1 MTASPMTEEAVRMKA
16 VPAEVAHKQ
25 EVAAVCSSAGAQIPA
40 EGSFAA
46 AAEVDS
52 LEAVRSLDY
61 SRLHQG
67 RKGHLPAWA
76 AAGIPEVVGQA
87 DM

>member
-1 MTASPMTEEAVRMKA
+1 MTEEAVRMKA

-25 EVAAVCSSAGAQIPA
+25 EVAAVCSSAGVQIPA

-46 AAEVDS
+46 AAEADS
-52 LEAVRSLDY
+52 LEAAVRSLDY

-67 RKGHLPAWA
+67 RKVHQPAWA